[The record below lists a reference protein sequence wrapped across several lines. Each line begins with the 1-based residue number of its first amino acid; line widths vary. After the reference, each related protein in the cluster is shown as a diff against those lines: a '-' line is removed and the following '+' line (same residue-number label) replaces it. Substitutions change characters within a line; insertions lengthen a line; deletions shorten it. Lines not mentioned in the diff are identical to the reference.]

1 MNELIFNGKN
11 FTEFNAYYATSN
23 FLDGAAKD
31 VQSVSVVGR
40 SGDLQLSNNRYK
52 NLSLKIRVYV
62 TRDMEASMRAMRNYL
77 ESVHGYARVEISDQP
92 NEFRMA
98 AFKEMFAPDSYDSKV
113 GVVDLTFD
121 SMPQR
126 FLKTGENW
134 TTVSSSSSEI
144 SGNPV
149 SISNPSGLTA
159 LTGLNVDIEPV
170 QDLNGYDH
178 PWVGGAGK
186 NLLNIHDASG
196 WTIPRGGEL
205 SVNGETVSMKIL
217 AGGNTRYMLNQHLE
231 GNKTVTITFTSSK
244 KYGRLFVTL
253 RKMDDSGWMTNSDAS
268 IDGLIYNQYY
278 NGWYTYFGGTS
289 ASQTIIIPNCLYW
302 QFGLGYGN
310 NEVVTGA
317 TETIGNPMIRLA
329 SETDDTYEPYSNIC
343 PITGHTSAKVTRT
356 GKNLLP
362 SHAVGSTTISGVT
375 FTVAEDGTIT
385 ANGTATAVAI
395 FAISTYTLAEGT
407 YILNGC
413 PSGGSNTTYY
423 IDWRNDSGGQL
434 TDKGNGST
442 QTSEGQTGK
451 SCRIVIY
458 NGQTVNNLVFN
469 PMIRLASDTDAT
481 YEPYIGHTVTV
492 DLNGTRYG
500 GTLDVSTGVLT
511 VDRVMVDLGTLTW
524 IKRNTS
530 SGHYRFTANTDIYMP
545 SSTTAV
551 PNIVC
556 SAYPTISPADS
567 WVGVEG
573 ISCNTGAQQ
582 ILVSDESYNDASSF
596 TTGVN
601 GVQLV
606 YELATPTTVQLT
618 AQQLSLL
625 TGTNIIST
633 DMNSLT
639 VTLSNPAELENP
651 TLFESKPIIR
661 VYGNGT
667 LNVND
672 IYITV
677 ANSPYTYI
685 DIDCELMDCYYDSNN
700 ANQYVSFSTTDYVTL
715 RSGMNYFSYSGFTK
729 VEVTPRWFEV

>member
-1 MNELIFNGKN
+1 MRQELTFNGKALSD
-11 FTEFNAYYATSN
+11 FGVWF
-23 FLDGAAKD
+23 DG
-31 VQSVSVVGR
+31 SVSFGSPERDVELVEVVGR
-40 SGDLQLSNNRYK
+40 NGALSISNDRFRNIEITFPCAIRTNFIDNYRNLMVFLNSSKGYCRLETTQEPNYYRLALFMNQTDPTGYKLNTHGRFDLVFQ
-52 NLSLKIRVYV
+52 V
-62 TRDMEASMRAMRNYL
+62 
-77 ESVHGYARVEISDQP
+77 
-92 NEFRMA
+92 
-98 AFKEMFAPDSYDSKV
+98 
-113 GVVDLTFD
+113 
-121 SMPQR
+121 MPQR

-149 SISNPSGLTA
+149 SIDNPSGLTA
-159 LTGLNVDIEPV
+159 LTGLSVDIQPV

-178 PWVGGAGK
+178 PWVGGAGD
-186 NLLNIHDASG
+186 NLINIGSF
-196 WTIPRGGEL
+196 
-205 SVNGETVSMKIL
+205 
-217 AGGNTRYMLNQHLE
+217 NT
-231 GNKTVTITFTSSK
+231 
-244 KYGRLFVTL
+244 
-253 RKMDDSGWMTNSDAS
+253 
-268 IDGLIYNQYY
+268 
-278 NGWYTYFGGTS
+278 GGTS
-289 ASQTIIIPNCLYW
+289 GGVTVAVNASENYYTLNGTATDVNINYWFIGSYATGLNVLHLDAGTYYYKGINLYERDAPITSLTRGDVGD
-302 QFGLGYGN
+302 FFTLTTALDIDGIRCINATVGKTYN
-310 NEVVTGA
+310 NEKIYPYLVKVNNTSVIPPF
-317 TETIGNPMIRLA
+317 TP
-329 SETDDTYEPYSNIC
+329 YENIC
-343 PITGHTSAKVTRT
+343 PITGHTSASVART

-481 YEPYIGHTVTV
+481 YEPYQGQTVTI

-500 GTLDVSTGVLT
+500 GTLDVLTGVLT
-511 VDRVMVDLGTLTW
+511 VTWGTITLDGSELWQGTP
-524 IKRNTS
+524 S
-530 SGHYRFTANTDIYMP
+530 SGWYTTLNTLKKYKSNYVGAIYADKLVTGREQGEI
-545 SSTTAV
+545 SGYYD
-551 PNIVC
+551 NRD
-556 SAYPTISPADS
+556 AYPTQN
-567 WVGVEG
+567 WLYYYM
-573 ISCNTGAQQ
+573 NTFTSANEVKSYFQTNPTQ
-582 ILVSDESYNDASSF
+582 I
-596 TTGVN
+596 
-601 GVQLV
+601 V
-606 YELATPTTVQLT
+606 YELATPITVQLT
-618 AQQLSLL
+618 AQQVSLL

-639 VTLSNPAELENP
+639 VTIASPAELENP

-672 IYITV
+672 QYITV

-685 DIDCELMDCYYDSNN
+685 DIDCELMDCYHGSNN

-715 RSGMNYFSYSGFTK
+715 RSGMNYFSYSGFTS
-729 VEVTPRWFEV
+729 VQVTPRWFEI